1 MLRVPRR
8 RAPLEDC
15 EELCVMNLLLRA
27 VPFAALTLLAAC
39 ETVQTTE
46 AGAVGV
52 TREQRVSTI
61 VSSKEIEQQAAK
73 EYSQVL
79 AEAQK
84 KGVLN
89 RDPQQLAR
97 VRTIS
102 QRLIPQV
109 AVFRKD
115 AVQWKWETNVLTS
128 KDVNAWCMP
137 GGKIAVYTG
146 LIERLNIT
154 DDELAA
160 VMGHEIAHA
169 LREHARERI
178 ANQMTSSAVS
188 TVGSLALEIFT
199 GVRVDPSLA
208 GSAVG
213 AVLVLPNSRQNEQE
227 ADVIGVELMAR
238 AGYDPRASL
247 SLWQKMGQISGGGGT
262 PEFLSTHPSGETR
275 LRDLQGYV
283 DKVMPLYQAAKR

>member
-1 MLRVPRR
+1 MNVLLRV
-8 RAPLEDC
+8 
-15 EELCVMNLLLRA
+15 
-27 VPFAALTLLAAC
+27 VPIAALTLLAAC
-39 ETVQTTE
+39 ETVQTTD

-52 TREQRVSTI
+52 TREQRVTTM
-61 VSSKEIEQQAAK
+61 VSSKEIEQQASQ
-73 EYSQVL
+73 EYAQLL

-84 KGVLN
+84 KGLLN
-89 RDPQQLAR
+89 RDAQQVAR
-97 VRTIS
+97 VRTIT

-115 AVQWKWETNVLTS
+115 ALQWKWESNVLTS

-137 GGKIAVYTG
+137 GGKMAVYTG
-146 LIERLNIT
+146 LIERLNAT

-178 ANQMTSSAVS
+178 GRQMATQTAS
-188 TVGSLALEIFT
+188 TIGSIALQIFT
-199 GVRVDPSLA
+199 GVQIDPALA
-208 GSAVG
+208 GSVIG
-213 AVLVLPNSRQNEQE
+213 AATVLPNSRENESE

-247 SLWQKMGQISGGGGT
+247 SLWRKMGQVAGGGGG

-275 LRDLQGYV
+275 LRELQGYV

>member
-1 MLRVPRR
+1 
-8 RAPLEDC
+8 
-15 EELCVMNLLLRA
+15 MNFLLRA
-27 VPFAALTLLAAC
+27 VPFAALALLAAC

-52 TREQRVSTI
+52 TREQRVTTL
-61 VSSKEIEQQAAK
+61 VSSQEIEQQASK
-73 EYSQVL
+73 EYAQLL

-84 KGVLN
+84 KGLLN
-89 RDPQQLAR
+89 REQQQVAR
-97 VRTIS
+97 VRTIT

-109 AVFRKD
+109 GVFRKD
-115 AVQWKWETNVLTS
+115 ALQWKWESNVLTS
-128 KDVNAWCMP
+128 KDINAWCMP
-137 GGKIAVYTG
+137 GGKMAVYSG
-146 LIERLNIT
+146 LIERLNAT

-178 ANQMTSSAVS
+178 GNQMATSAAS
-188 TVGSLALEIFT
+188 TVGAIALEIFT
-199 GVRVDPSLA
+199 GVRVNPDLA
-208 GSAVG
+208 SSVLG
-213 AVLVLPNSRQNEQE
+213 AVTVLPNSRQNESE
-227 ADVIGVELMAR
+227 ADIIGVELMAR

-247 SLWQKMGQISGGGGT
+247 SLWRKMGQVAGGGGG

-275 LRDLQGYV
+275 LRELQGYV

>member
-1 MLRVPRR
+1 
-8 RAPLEDC
+8 
-15 EELCVMNLLLRA
+15 MNFLLRA

-52 TREQRVSTI
+52 TREQRVTTL
-61 VSSKEIEQQAAK
+61 VSSKEIEQQASQ
-73 EYSQVL
+73 EYAQL
-79 AEAQK
+79 MAEAQK
-84 KGVLN
+84 KGLLN
-89 RDPQQLAR
+89 RDPQQVAR
-97 VRTIS
+97 VRTIT
-102 QRLIPQV
+102 QRLVPQV

-115 AVQWKWETNVLTS
+115 ALQWKWESNVLTS

-137 GGKIAVYTG
+137 GGKMAVYTG
-146 LIERLNIT
+146 LIERLNAT

-178 ANQMTSSAVS
+178 GNQMATSAAS
-188 TVGSLALEIFT
+188 TGVALALEIFT
-199 GVRVDPSLA
+199 GVRVNPDLA
-208 GSAVG
+208 SSVLG
-213 AVLVLPNSRQNEQE
+213 AVTVLPNSRQNESE

-247 SLWQKMGQISGGGGT
+247 SLWRKMGQIAGSGGG

-275 LRDLQGYV
+275 LRELQGYV

>member
-1 MLRVPRR
+1 
-8 RAPLEDC
+8 
-15 EELCVMNLLLRA
+15 MNCLLRA
-27 VPFAALTLLAAC
+27 VAFAALTFLVAC

-52 TREQRVSTI
+52 TREQRVTTM
-61 VSSKEIEQQAAK
+61 VSSKEIEQQAGQ
-73 EYSQVL
+73 EYAQLL

-84 KGVLN
+84 KGLLN
-89 RDPQQLAR
+89 RDAQQVAR
-97 VRTIS
+97 VRTIT

-115 AVQWKWETNVLTS
+115 ALQWKWESNVLTS
-128 KDVNAWCMP
+128 KDINAWCMP
-137 GGKIAVYTG
+137 GGKMAVYSG
-146 LIERLNIT
+146 LIERLNAT

-178 ANQMTSSAVS
+178 GRQMATQTAS
-188 TVGSLALEIFT
+188 TIGSIALQIFT
-199 GVRVDPSLA
+199 GVQIDPQLA
-208 GSAVG
+208 GSVIG
-213 AVLVLPNSRQNEQE
+213 AATVLPNSRENESE
-227 ADVIGVELMAR
+227 ADIIGVELMAR

-247 SLWQKMGQISGGGGT
+247 SLWRKMGQVAGGGG

-275 LRDLQGYV
+275 LRELQGYV